1 MVEHDEPQV
10 GAAEQAGAEATS
22 SAVSVAL
29 GRSTRAHEVDAEAAA
44 FLRDQRRL
52 VNLQIENLEE
62 DRALQHRHLVLN
74 HRHLALS
81 HFGDVLRIGLQVL
94 AIAIGLFVVVGL
106 GVMAWRAHD
115 DRGLVVE
122 AFSVPPDLARD
133 GLTGEVV
140 AARFL
145 DKLKAMQ
152 TATQSDRPADTYQ
165 NDWGSDFKV
174 EIPQTGLTFSEFEKL
189 LREKLGHAVHL
200 TGEVFRTPTGVAMT
214 ARLGDAPPQTFE
226 GPPGDIDGLAQ
237 KAAEAIYRAN
247 QPYRYAEYLDQH
259 GRVPEAFAVISEL
272 AANGPR
278 SERGWAYTEWGTL
291 DLNDHGD
298 VRAARTHLL
307 EARSFGGGVGASAE
321 IGLIAVEVWAG
332 HDEKLLEYS
341 KTLVAMMQKRSPQTT
356 QDFFENNKIVSA
368 AWLAS
373 LVGDHQ
379 TSAREWVLAEN
390 APEYLG
396 TVRMAPALAAT
407 EYALDHDPVAARR
420 TLASAPPL
428 DDASLLQLDATNAF
442 SGLPAFWIPAASGN
456 WPAALAGIRA
466 ADAWLAAQ
474 TPTRPLMGLPRS
486 VWIHPLEAMA
496 MARTG
501 DVAGAQALIATTPAD
516 CYLCLRVRGQIAAQ
530 RRDWAAAERWFAEAI
545 RQAPSLP
552 FAYAERGEMR
562 LARTDVAA
570 AIADFTVAH
579 RRSPHF
585 ADPLEGWGDALARQ
599 GHRRDAL
606 AKYDEALKYA
616 PAWPQLLQARDTT
629 ARRVG

>member
-1 MVEHDEPQV
+1 MAEHDQPRV
-10 GAAEQAGAEATS
+10 GATEQAGAEATS

-62 DRALQHRHLVLN
+62 DRALQHRHL
-74 HRHLALS
+74 ALKY
-81 HFGDVLRIGLQVL
+81 FGDRLRIGLQLL
-94 AIAIGLFVVVGL
+94 AIAFGLIVVVGM
-106 GVMAWRAHD
+106 VAMVWQAHED
-115 DRGLVVE
+115 HGLVIE
-122 AFSVPPDLARD
+122 AFSVPPDLATE
-133 GLTGEVV
+133 GLTGQVV

-259 GRVPEAFAVISEL
+259 GHVPEAFAVISEL

-307 EARSFGGGVGASAE
+307 RARSLGGGVAASAE

-341 KTLVAMMQKRSPQTT
+341 KTLVAMMRKRSPQTT
-356 QDFFENNKIVSA
+356 EEFFENNKIVSA

-390 APEYLG
+390 APDYFG
-396 TVRMAPALAAT
+396 TTRLAPALAAT
-407 EYALDHDPVAARR
+407 EYALDHDPASARR
-420 TLASAPPL
+420 TLDLAAPL
-428 DDASLLQLDATNAF
+428 DDASLLQLDANNAF
-442 SGLPAFWIPAASGN
+442 YGLPAFWIPAASGN
-456 WPAALAGIRA
+456 WAGALTGIRA
-466 ADAWLAAQ
+466 ADAWLAARA
-474 TPTRPLMGLPRS
+474 PTRPLMGLPRD
-486 VWIHPLEAMA
+486 VWIHPFEALA

-501 DVAGAQALIATTPAD
+501 DVAGAQALIATTPVD
-516 CYLCLRVRGQIAAQ
+516 CYLCLRVRGEIAAQ
-530 RRDWAAAERWFAEAI
+530 KRDWPAAEIWFAQAI

-552 FAYAERGEMR
+552 FAYAGRGQAR
-562 LARTDVAA
+562 LARGDLAG
-570 AIADFTVAH
+570 AIADFALAH
-579 RRSPHF
+579 RVSPRF
-585 ADPLEGWGDALARQ
+585 ADPLTGWGDALARQ
-599 GHRRDAL
+599 GDWKAAL

-616 PAWPQLLQARDTT
+616 PAWRELNQARD
-629 ARRVG
+629 AALRRVA